1 MDLAVIIVSYNVRAL
16 LASCLRSL
24 PASLAASDC
33 RAEILVVDNA
43 STDGSAAM
51 VRAEFPTVRLLEP
64 GSNLGFA
71 RGNNEALR
79 ALGFGRGGTRDGRPF
94 AVWLLNP
101 DTEVIGEAPARLLA
115 RLRANPR
122 VGAVGPSLR
131 YGDGRFQHA
140 AFAFPGLLQ
149 IAFDLFPSHPR
160 LLESRFNGRYPRAA
174 YAAGRPF
181 SVDML
186 LGAALMVRGAAIDQV
201 GLLDGDYF
209 MYAEEL
215 DWCRRLKR
223 AGWSVELVPAAEV
236 VHHEG
241 QSTRQFRE
249 AMFVALWQSRLRY
262 YQKFERPMYVALI
275 RSLLR
280 LGMAWQARRA
290 RAAAARGALDTAQL
304 ARRLAAYAE
313 VAAL

>member
-24 PASLAASDC
+24 QASLVAC
-33 RAEILVVDNA
+33 GCEAEVLVVDNA
-43 STDGSAAM
+43 SSDGSAAM
-51 VRAEFPTVRLLEP
+51 VRAEFPAVRLLEP
-64 GSNLGFA
+64 GANLGFA

-79 ALGFGRGGTRDGRPF
+79 TLGFGHRGAAAERPF

-101 DTEVIGEAPARLLA
+101 DTEVVADTPARLLA
-115 RLRANPR
+115 HLRANPR
-122 VGAVGPSLR
+122 IGAVGPSLR

-140 AFAFPGLLQ
+140 AFAFPGLFQ
-149 IAFDLFPSHPR
+149 IVFDLFPGHPR
-160 LLESRFNGRYPRAA
+160 LLESSLNGRYARAA
-174 YAAGRPF
+174 YTAGCPF
-181 SVDML
+181 AVDML
-186 LGAALMVRGAAIDQV
+186 LGAALMVRGEAVAQV
-201 GLLDGDYF
+201 GLLDEHYF

-223 AGWSVELVPAAEV
+223 AGWAVKVVPAAVV

-249 AMFVALWQSRLRY
+249 AMFVALWRSRLRY
-262 YQKFERPMYVALI
+262 YQKFERPVYVAVV
-275 RSLLR
+275 RWLLR
-280 LGMAWQARRA
+280 LGMAWQTRQA
-290 RAAAARGALDTAQL
+290 RAGAARGTVDPAQL
-304 ARRLAAYAE
+304 ERRLAAYAE